1 MKGNERFKGL
11 SLIYIDVHS
20 RNAITKITPSTKVIE
35 GLIFFKCYM
44 KLY

>member
-11 SLIYIDVHS
+11 SLIYIDVQS
-20 RNAITKITPSTKVIE
+20 RNANYKNTLSTKVIE